1 MGCDVLRFLL
11 WRLLAVLA
19 VLGSYVLVG
28 WFLRGGPGRL
38 LRSRTSPS
46 PSQSPSRALT
56 TALHSPVAFAH
67 ALGASTPGRVSFGLL
82 LATLISL
89 SIARWAAR
97 RRRDY
102 ARFRVD
108 VYRTDHASPMAS
120 ATSGRTTST

>member
-1 MGCDVLRFLL
+1 MLRFLL

-28 WFLRGGPGRL
+28 WFLRDGPGRL
-38 LRSRTSPS
+38 LRGGTP
-46 PSQSPSRALT
+46 PSPSRALA
-56 TALHSPVAFAH
+56 TALQSPVAFAH
-67 ALGASTPGRVSFGLL
+67 TLGASTPGRVSFGLL
-82 LATLISL
+82 LATLVSL

-108 VYRTDHASPMAS
+108 IYRTDHALPTAND
-120 ATSGRTTST
+120 TSGRITST